1 MNTAG
6 TALNDYAAK
15 TAGGTGAGANTINVK
30 VKSADLTT
38 GALGDIKTEASS
50 GTAVTEIDKLIENVG
65 AIRADLGATQN
76 RFGSTINNLGNIA
89 ENMSVAKGRIM
100 DADIAAESANMTK
113 QNTMM
118 QAGITVLSQAN
129 QMPSMV
135 SQLLR

>member
-1 MNTAG
+1 M
-6 TALNDYAAK
+6 
-15 TAGGTGAGANTINVK
+15 
-30 VKSADLTT
+30 
-38 GALGDIKTEASS
+38 
-50 GTAVTEIDKLIENVG
+50 IDNVG
-65 AIRADLGATQN
+65 SIRADLGATQN
-76 RFGSTINNLGNIA
+76 RFQSTINNLGNIK